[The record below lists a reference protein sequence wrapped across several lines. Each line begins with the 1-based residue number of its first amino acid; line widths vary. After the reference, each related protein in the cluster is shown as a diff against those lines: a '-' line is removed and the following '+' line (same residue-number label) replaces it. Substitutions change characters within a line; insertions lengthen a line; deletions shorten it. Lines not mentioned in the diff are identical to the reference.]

1 MKQLALYLIDVYQK
15 RGGSKRLMVD
25 CNFEPSCS
33 SYAKEAI
40 EKHGLARGCKFAIGR
55 LRRCNEPD
63 NVLVKF
69 DPVPEK
75 QT

>member
-1 MKQLALYLIDVYQK
+1 MKWLALYLINVYQK
-15 RGGSKRLMVD
+15 QCGSRRLMVD

-40 EKHGLARGCKFAIGR
+40 EKHGLTRGFKFAIGR
-55 LRRCNEPD
+55 LSRCNEPD